1 MIPAV
6 ADIHTHD
13 PMALDAVI
21 NLDRDM
27 VMRDGALYS
36 VGVHPWD
43 HEPDFGWVETMASHP
58 QVVMIGEC
66 GLDRLR
72 GPALDV
78 QHEML
83 TRHVA
88 LSERLG
94 KPLLLHVVRAYAEIL
109 ALHKRV
115 RPSQPWIVHGF
126 RGKPALALQ
135 LVEAGFYLSVGP
147 DCPQATVA
155 VIPSVRLLPDTD

>member
-1 MIPAV
+1 
-6 ADIHTHD
+6 
-13 PMALDAVI
+13 
-21 NLDRDM
+21 
-27 VMRDGALYS
+27 
-36 VGVHPWD
+36 
-43 HEPDFGWVETMASHP
+43 
-58 QVVMIGEC
+58 
-66 GLDRLR
+66 
-72 GPALDV
+72 
-78 QHEML
+78 ML

-135 LVEAGFYLSVGP
+135 LVKAGFYLSVGP
-147 DCPQATVA
+147 DCPQATVD
-155 VIPSVRLLPDTD
+155 VIPLERLLHETD